1 MHHLRIVVASLKA
14 LLGSSRSRELSAVGD
29 DNSLPGF
36 VVAVARVALNSVE
49 NFHTTDDLAEDDVS
63 TVEMGGV
70 DEAEEELAAVSAWA
84 SVSHGKDTTAG
95 VLELEVLVSEVRAI
109 DGLATSA
116 VSGGEVTTLSHES
129 LDDTVERAA
138 LEVERLA

>member
-70 DEAEEELAAVSAWA
+70 DEA
-84 SVSHGKDTTAG
+84 
-95 VLELEVLVSEVRAI
+95 
-109 DGLATSA
+109 
-116 VSGGEVTTLSHES
+116 
-129 LDDTVERAA
+129 
-138 LEVERLA
+138 